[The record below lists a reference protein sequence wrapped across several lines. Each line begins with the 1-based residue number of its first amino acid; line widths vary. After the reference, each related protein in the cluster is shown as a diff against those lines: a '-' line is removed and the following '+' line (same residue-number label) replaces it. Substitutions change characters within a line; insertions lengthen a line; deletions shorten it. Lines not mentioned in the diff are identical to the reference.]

1 MKQDT
6 FNKVI
11 TTSLLL
17 YAFIMFT
24 WSFIAGKS
32 IDLNSYMVLLAPLLT
47 HIAHLLSNKITDR
60 AGSNGH
66 G

>member
-1 MKQDT
+1 MKQDA
-6 FNKVI
+6 FNKLI
-11 TTSLLL
+11 TTLLLL

-24 WSFIAGKS
+24 WSFIVGKS

-47 HIAHLLSNKITDR
+47 HIAHLLSNKISDKV
-60 AGSNGH
+60 GSNGH